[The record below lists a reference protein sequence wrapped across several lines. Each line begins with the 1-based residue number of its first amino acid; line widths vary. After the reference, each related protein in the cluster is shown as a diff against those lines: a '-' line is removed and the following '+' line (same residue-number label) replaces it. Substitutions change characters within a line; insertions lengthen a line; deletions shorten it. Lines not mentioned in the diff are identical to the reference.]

1 MPSMEMVLLTNGLW
15 LAFLLGWC
23 LLCFADAK
31 GRRSRGEG
39 E

>member
-1 MPSMEMVLLTNGLW
+1 MAMVLITNGLW

-31 GRRSRGEG
+31 NQKNNA
-39 E
+39 